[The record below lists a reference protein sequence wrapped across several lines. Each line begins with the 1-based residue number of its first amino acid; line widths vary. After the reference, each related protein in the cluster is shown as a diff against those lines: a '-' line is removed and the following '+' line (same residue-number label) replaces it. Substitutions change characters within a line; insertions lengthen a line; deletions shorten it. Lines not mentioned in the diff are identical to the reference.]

1 MFKPAINYATISK
14 IENGERDFPARYEKQ
29 VALVLDSLE
38 EFSSLLKYKK
48 IRVPW
53 MRWRKVKHTEVEK

>member
-48 IRVPW
+48 IRVP
-53 MRWRKVKHTEVEK
+53 